1 LQYIKQIL
9 PNSRSDSESMASGV
23 DVLEQ
28 LGFAV
33 ELFFAYIAFQGL
45 LGVLPILVFLLLLPL
60 LFLGHASVCIVVYL
74 VLSLSFLLRA
84 FIVLFTLLL
93 SLLLSLLLF
102 MQFVEFL
109 VQL

>member
-1 LQYIKQIL
+1 
-9 PNSRSDSESMASGV
+9 MTSGV

-28 LGFAV
+28 LAFAV

-45 LGVLPILVFLLLLPL
+45 LGVLPILVFLLQLPL
-60 LFLGHASVCIVVYL
+60 LFLGHASVCTVVYL
-74 VLSLSFLLRA
+74 VLSFLLWA